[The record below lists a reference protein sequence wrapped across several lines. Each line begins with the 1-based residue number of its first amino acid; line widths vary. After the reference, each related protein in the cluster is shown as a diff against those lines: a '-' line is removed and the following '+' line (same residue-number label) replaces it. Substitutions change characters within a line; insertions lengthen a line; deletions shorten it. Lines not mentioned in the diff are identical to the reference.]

1 MKALTYKQKRR
12 LVASICLPR
21 GKDGIFDKV
30 STLEDLDIIDYE
42 TSIFFRER
50 AMEAKSPEELDK
62 LSVDIAYYIINL

>member
-1 MKALTYKQKRR
+1 MRNLTYKQKRR

-42 TSIFFRER
+42 ASIFFREKAR
-50 AMEAKSPEELDK
+50 EAKSPEELDK
-62 LSVDIAYYIINL
+62 LSIDIASYIIKL